1 MATQKCIGRNCTRC
15 DPFSRSKWSFNILK
29 DPFLVV
35 RKLMYNIKNFA
46 IFFIFKERMLHT
58 SIPAGARSGPCNQSY
73 CKAGI
78 WGWLEDRSPPWR
90 LLVPLWWLHLSQD
103 QFCTTRGVR
112 VGHKGGVVVKRIPV
126 RPNSDSAEFHAW
138 VVLNYSSYVVLE

>member
-29 DPFLVV
+29 DTILAV
-35 RKLMYNIKNFA
+35 RKLMYSIKNFA
-46 IFFIFKERMLHT
+46 IFFIFKECMLHAC
-58 SIPAGARSGPCNQSY
+58 IPPGALSGTCNRSY

-78 WGWLEDRSPPWR
+78 WGWLEDGSPPWR

-112 VGHKGGVVVKRIPV
+112 VGHKGSVVVKRTPV
-126 RPNSDSAEFHAW
+126 RPNSNSAEFHAW
-138 VVLNYSSYVVLE
+138 VVLNYKSYVVLE